1 MNEARR
7 SPALA
12 EWRRRCR
19 RRRCARV
26 VALLSLS
33 VGVGLALG
41 AGESLLALRELR
53 IVSTDRTLAAEV
65 ARNLTLPPHP
75 NLLTTPIVQF
85 TREAEKCPRVAR
97 AEIERRLPD
106 RLILAVH
113 PRRPL
118 IALEENGRYLLI
130 DEDGVCLY
138 WCQRPRRELLRVAG
152 WHPRGAQ
159 VGERLTDE
167 WFERS
172 RDIAQALSRSTKL
185 QPWRMEA
192 SNPPEL
198 TVVSGSGAR
207 GIVGVDGDT
216 VKRAKLFA
224 EVLQELEARGNQVG
238 RVELRTRRPI
248 WWPKSQCVASGP
260 DHPA

>member
-1 MNEARR
+1 MSEARR

-12 EWRRRCR
+12 EWRRQCR

-26 VALLSLS
+26 ATVLSLS

-53 IVSTDRTLAAEV
+53 VVSTDRTLAMEV
-65 ARNLTLPPHP
+65 AQNLTLPSHP

-85 TREAEKCPRVAR
+85 TREAERCPRVAK
-97 AEIERRLPD
+97 AEVERRLPD
-106 RLILAVH
+106 RLILTVH
-113 PRRPL
+113 PRTPL
-118 IALEENGRYLLI
+118 IALERNGKYLLI
-130 DEDGVCLY
+130 DKDGMCLY
-138 WCQRPRRELLRVAG
+138 WCQRPRKELLRVTG
-152 WHPRGAQ
+152 WHPQRAQ
-159 VGERLTDE
+159 VGQRLTDE

-172 RDIAQALSRSTKL
+172 RDIAQALLQWTKL
-185 QPWRMEA
+185 QPWRMDA

-198 TVVSGSGAR
+198 TLTSGSGAK
-207 GIVGVDGDT
+207 GTVGVDGDT
-216 VKRAKLFA
+216 VKRAELFA

-248 WWPKSQCVASGP
+248 WWPASQRVAGGP